1 MITHGNFFSGSGTWE
16 LAAKLCGATTLWAS
30 EIEPFPVALEAKR
43 FPEAKQL
50 GDITKVS
57 GYDIDPVDIMSN
69 SSPCQSIS
77 VAGKRHGMAQG
88 SGTRSSLFHE
98 VIRITKEMRE
108 KDADEQL
115 RMRGTVE
122 YIRPR
127 IWLWENVP
135 GALSSNDGE
144 DFRCVLEEIARIV
157 EPEVS
162 IPRPKKWANA
172 GSVDGNGWSIA
183 WCIRNAANEGVP
195 QRRRRI
201 FLVADFG
208 GHRAGEILFK
218 SESLSWYHEEV
229 RCSWEMLTYSIAYRI
244 AKAGEYINGRIQS
257 VSDRSEEIWLPIRG
271 YEGLYEVSDRGRV
284 KSLEKETAHWRG
296 GTITRKELILLDHDD
311 GYGYRRIDLHKNG
324 ERKSYFVHDLVAD
337 AFLKK
342 IEGCNQVNH
351 IDENKCNNDVSNLE
365 YCDAKYNVN
374 YGTSI
379 QRRSEKRKIP
389 VIATDKD
396 GNETYFDSAIDAELQ
411 GYAFSQDIAKC
422 CKDKRSTAN
431 GYSWRYADEK
441 H

>member
-16 LAAKLCGATTLWAS
+16 LAARLCGATTLWES
-30 EIEPFPVALEAKR
+30 EIEPFPVELEAKR

-57 GYDIDPVDIMSN
+57 GYDIEPVDIMSN

-77 VAGKRHGMAQG
+77 VAGKRHGMAAG

-108 KDADEQL
+108 KDATEQL

-135 GALSSNDGE
+135 GALSSSDGE
-144 DFRCVLEEIARIV
+144 DFRCVIEEIARIV

-172 GSVDGNGWSIA
+172 GSVDGDGWSIA

-208 GHRAGEILFK
+208 GQCAREILFK
-218 SESLSWYHEEV
+218 SESLHWNFETV
-229 RCSWEMLTYSIAYRI
+229 RQAWESTSRSLEDRI
-244 AKAGEYINGRIQS
+244 DEAGRY
-257 VSDRSEEIWLPIRG
+257 IRG
-271 YEGLYEVSDRGRV
+271 EVARPFDGDG
-284 KSLEKETAHWRG
+284 LEKH
-296 GTITRKELILLDHDD
+296 
-311 GYGYRRIDLHKNG
+311 
-324 ERKSYFVHDLVAD
+324 
-337 AFLKK
+337 
-342 IEGCNQVNH
+342 
-351 IDENKCNNDVSNLE
+351 
-365 YCDAKYNVN
+365 
-374 YGTSI
+374 
-379 QRRSEKRKIP
+379 
-389 VIATDKD
+389 
-396 GNETYFDSAIDAELQ
+396 
-411 GYAFSQDIAKC
+411 
-422 CKDKRSTAN
+422 
-431 GYSWRYADEK
+431 
-441 H
+441 